1 VIEPSLCATTSVP
14 NFSTPILS
22 GSREITWTR

>member
-1 VIEPSLCATTSVP
+1 LCATTSVP